1 MREMRRGSAK
11 HRLAAVGGLCFAMA
25 ASRCH
30 RQRGTLPEA
39 SQKAPRDASA
49 AEQPRDAPYFLRFE
63 VKLDVA
69 FDARSIVGE
78 TKVLF
83 DFPAVGPR
91 EIAFA
96 ATDLT
101 LDEVSQG
108 GARLSYRT
116 SGKQLIVDLLP
127 RAPTSPEQLTFRYHG
142 TPSRG
147 LVYGQNFV
155 YADYF
160 TCAWMIC
167 RDEPGDK
174 ATFQFELTAP
184 ARFRVV
190 ASGRL
195 VDRTTV
201 ASPSDTGP
209 SDRARSTWVEERP
222 YPPYLFGFAAGD
234 FTEASMSAG
243 STKLRFL
250 GIAETPETL
259 LKKLRDTPAVLRFFE
274 EKAGVPFP
282 HEEYVQIVIPG
293 GEAQEKSSFSLL
305 GSENLDPILDDPR
318 EDWVIVHELAHQW
331 WGNLVTCRSWPHFW
345 LNEGITSFMVAAYK
359 EQRWGKAAYEREIA
373 LFRERHQRAIDAGHD
388 VPIASSKPYP
398 SLKIKRAITYAK
410 GALFLHTL
418 RQQIGDV
425 AFWNGIQRYTQEHAG
440 KTVES
445 HDLQRAMEN
454 ASARDLT
461 QIFGAWVEE

>member
-1 MREMRRGSAK
+1 MYRHTATSA
-11 HRLAAVGGLCFAMA
+11 LCFAMA
-25 ASRCH
+25 ASHCH
-30 RQRGTLPEA
+30 RQGGSSPET
-39 SQKAPRDASA
+39 SQNPPSDAPAP
-49 AEQPRDAPYFLRFE
+49 EPPRDAPHFRRFD
-63 VKLDVA
+63 VKLDLA
-69 FDARSIVGE
+69 FDARSIIGE
-78 TKVLF
+78 TNVLF
-83 DFPAVGPR
+83 DFGADGPR

-101 LDEVSQG
+101 LDEVSLD
-108 GARLSYRT
+108 GAGLSYRT
-116 SGKQLIVDLLP
+116 SGKQLIVALLP
-127 RAPTSPEQLTFRYHG
+127 RAKTSAERLTFRYHG
-142 TPSRG
+142 TPTRG

-155 YADYF
+155 YSDYF

-174 ATFQFELTAP
+174 APFQFELTAP

-195 VDRTTV
+195 IGRTTI
-201 ASPSDTGP
+201 ASTNDAAP
-209 SDRARSTWVEERP
+209 SDRARFTWIEQRP

-243 STKLRFL
+243 STTLRFL
-250 GIAETPETL
+250 GISQTPDAL
-259 LKKLRDTPAVLRFFE
+259 LHKLRDTPAILQFFE

-282 HEEYVQIVIPG
+282 HDEYVQIVVPG

-388 VPIASSKPYP
+388 VPVASSKPYP

-425 AFWNGIQRYTQEHAG
+425 AFWDGIKRYTQEHAG

-445 HDLQRAMEN
+445 RDLRRAMES

-461 QIFGAWVEE
+461 VIFRAWVEE